1 MHLGNKKPKMGII
14 VTYAFHNVPLRK
26 SRKDQIQ
33 TRSKVFSCLQRSNS
47 FFRDMSAFILTKNA
61 TQCRSYH
68 QKYENKYKFPHRIIR
83 QEKEKL
89 NAKLYEEI
97 LAKRKIML
105 PNIHK

>member
-1 MHLGNKKPKMGII
+1 MGII
-14 VTYAFHNVPLRK
+14 VTHAFHNVPLRK

-33 TRSKVFSCLQRSNS
+33 THSKVFSCLQRSNS
-47 FFRDMSAFILTKNA
+47 FFRDMSAFILTKNP

-89 NAKLYEEI
+89 NLKLYEEI
-97 LAKRKIML
+97 LAKKQILL
-105 PNIHK
+105 PNVDK